1 MADARGARLVVVGGG
16 VIGSALALLG
26 LRRGYEVAHIER
38 ELDARGA
45 SVRNFGLVWVSGRPP
60 GAELAFAL
68 RSRELW
74 EQLAAEVPAVGFRAS
89 GSLTIVREEPELRVL
104 EQVVERAD
112 AADRRLELLD
122 AAAT

>member
-1 MADARGARLVVVGGG
+1 MVDAKGARLVVVGGG
-16 VIGSALALLG
+16 VLGSAHALLG
-26 LRRGYEVAHIER
+26 LRRGYEVVHLER

-45 SVRNFGLVWVSGRPP
+45 SIRNFGLVWVSGRPP

-68 RSRELW
+68 RSRALW
-74 EQLAAEVPAVGFRAS
+74 EELAADVPALGFRAN

-112 AADRRLELLD
+112 
-122 AAAT
+122 